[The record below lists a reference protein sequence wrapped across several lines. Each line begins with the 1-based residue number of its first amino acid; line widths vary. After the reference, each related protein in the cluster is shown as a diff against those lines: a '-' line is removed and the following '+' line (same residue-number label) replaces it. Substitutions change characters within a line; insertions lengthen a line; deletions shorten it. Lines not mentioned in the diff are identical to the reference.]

1 MTIATFSILTCLPMT
16 TQLKKI
22 LIKIA
27 IQLAFKVFLLPSK
40 KNKKMLSFLGKY
52 FSFESFDFFLLC
64 CQKSIIISIHFITFL
79 VKLICKTMLFNKKL
93 PF

>member
-52 FSFESFDFFLLC
+52 FSFESFDFFFTLLP
-64 CQKSIIISIHFITFL
+64 KKYNNKYTFYYFFG
-79 VKLICKTMLFNKKL
+79 KTYL
-93 PF
+93 

>member
-40 KNKKMLSFLGKY
+40 KPKK
-52 FSFESFDFFLLC
+52 
-64 CQKSIIISIHFITFL
+64 
-79 VKLICKTMLFNKKL
+79 VKLFQKMF
-93 PF
+93 